1 MSLEASTVNRFD
13 FDNAQE
19 TTLVSQK
26 PIKNAAQTDGAQWA
40 KANPDEAT
48 RLLYVQQSTDD
59 TVIDALLETAF

>member
-1 MSLEASTVNRFD
+1 MSLEASAVDD
-13 FDNAQE
+13 FDLDTSQE
-19 TTLVSQK
+19 TTLVNQK

-40 KANPDEAT
+40 KANPDEAI